1 MLANQNAINLL
12 PDTSKKRAIY
22 GTLMAARL
30 PDSALAGKW
39 LENRFSQKSSELE
52 SFQTPGLTIP
62 FGSIKSSSVVNSM
75 KKIDFVDFRM
85 GSHDQRSGAL
95 EPRTAFFGSGPA

>member
-1 MLANQNAINLL
+1 MVFGDAFARARADLEEVACRGHLRRHLA
-12 PDTSKKRAIY
+12 PDEISASKW
-22 GTLMAARL
+22 
-30 PDSALAGKW
+30 P
-39 LENRFSQKSSELE
+39 ENRFFQKSSELE

-85 GSHDQRSGAL
+85 DSHDQRSGAL